1 MCIVKSR
8 ICGASIVRV
17 PIFECVE
24 LVKEERSYICDISV
38 WYLQVLTAYH
48 CDSNEPFSRF
58 DRKIRVEHNVFLHV
72 FELVIPRIELHR
84 LINWFTKSHLEFY
97 CSKNSSCD
105 VFVRLI
111 LHSKSNRFDFST
123 RLY

>member
-1 MCIVKSR
+1 M
-8 ICGASIVRV
+8 RV

-24 LVKEERSYICDISV
+24 LVKEERSYICDITV
-38 WYLQVLTAYH
+38 WHLQVLTANH
-48 CDSNEPFSRF
+48 RDGNEPFCRF

-84 LINWFTKSHLEFY
+84 LVNWFSESHLKFY
-97 CSKNSSCD
+97 CSKNTCCH
-105 VFVRLI
+105 VFVWFI
-111 LHSKSNRFDFST
+111 LHSKSDWFDFST